1 MNETNE
7 MGYNLF
13 CSVKKKNQRKFCHLI
28 LLCKVPSVTRT
39 KRILEVC

>member
-13 CSVKKKNQRKFCHLI
+13 CSVKKKIKKSCHLI
-28 LLCKVPSVTRT
+28 LLCKVPTVTLT
-39 KRILEVC
+39 KWILEVC